1 MNKISAQGN
10 GLNLISEENE
20 LAVTYISYTCVGHKP
35 ENQEYKAV
43 LRCDNR
49 AS

>member
-1 MNKISAQGN
+1 
-10 GLNLISEENE
+10 LLIILFESRSEEVAK
-20 LAVTYISYTCVGHKP
+20 LSVGHKP